1 VLLSLYDQV
10 EDRLFKIRNCMNIS
24 GVRRQLALFA
34 PPIDVMA
41 LVRARAA
48 GLSLDEAMAALEAPV
63 PPYRFSYLI
72 ERARQAAQ
80 TVQSFGSAL
89 LSALEKKDTEELTLL
104 RSLHERDV
112 LRVTKRVKSDQVEE
126 AQHQL
131 QALAE
136 TETNVQNRIDY
147 YSGLI
152 DNGHT
157 AWETTEQI
165 SRHTASIAHGVSA
178 IVQLTAAFSHWS
190 PQVGS
195 PFAMTY
201 GGVQLGGG
209 ASAVAASL
217 DTLATVA
224 EAVSAS
230 AALEASWQRRDQE
243 WHQQLQLAQQELKQ
257 VEQQR
262 LAAEIRAAI
271 AGKELDIHQTTMD
284 QADELDHFYKNKF
297 TSLGL
302 YNYLATTL
310 TRLHREAYH
319 LADQLARMAQR
330 AYAFE
335 RDDDTPFIAADNWEA
350 DKNGLLAGEKLTLQL
365 QQLEAAY
372 LRTNTR
378 QLEVTQSFSLALLDP
393 GALLT
398 FRETGSCEFTI
409 PEILF
414 DLAYPGQYKR
424 IIKSARIS
432 IPSVVG
438 PYTTLSAKLTL
449 TASKVRKQATID
461 PDDLVA
467 LPAPPTPSIATSTA
481 VSDGG
486 VFELTFR
493 DERYLPFEGAGAI
506 SSWRL
511 ELPSQLRTF
520 DYATISDIILHI
532 SYTARDDDAFR
543 ATVETAIVDS
553 LTAYAA
559 TAGMHRLFSLRRDF
573 PDAFYQ
579 LLNPAGTAQQT
590 HIKLAR
596 EHFPYFLSTR
606 TLKITGASLF
616 IQPDGADPVDTT
628 GLTISLNNNPNA
640 TWTTPPKTN
649 LRSADIPA
657 TGPAVAD
664 WAIKI
669 TAGHLGSAAVNDV
682 LLLFKYGVL

>member
-1 VLLSLYDQV
+1 VLRMTKKVKTDQV
-10 EDRLFKIRNCMNIS
+10 K
-24 GVRRQLALFA
+24 
-34 PPIDVMA
+34 
-41 LVRARAA
+41 
-48 GLSLDEAMAALEAPV
+48 
-63 PPYRFSYLI
+63 
-72 ERARQAAQ
+72 
-80 TVQSFGSAL
+80 
-89 LSALEKKDTEELTLL
+89 
-104 RSLHERDV
+104 
-112 LRVTKRVKSDQVEE
+112 E

-147 YSGLI
+147 YSRLI
-152 DNGHT
+152 DAGHT
-157 AWETTEQI
+157 VWETTEQV
-165 SRHTASIAHGVSA
+165 SRHAATALKISEGGLHLLAA
-178 IVQLTAAFSHWS
+178 IYCLIPNA
-190 PQVGS
+190 GS

-201 GGVQLGGG
+201 GGKELGTSG
-209 ASAVAASL
+209 AEFAQWTSAMAGVL
-217 DTLATVA
+217 

-230 AALEASWQRRDQE
+230 AGLEAGWQRRDQE
-243 WHQQLQLAQQELKQ
+243 WHQQLLLAQQEYKQ

-271 AGKELDIHQTTMD
+271 TEKELDIHQTTMD

-310 TRLHREAYH
+310 TRLHRDAYNT
-319 LADQLARMAQR
+319 AEGLARMAQR

-335 RDDDTPFIAADNWEA
+335 RDDDTIFIAPGNWQA

-365 QQLEAAY
+365 EQLETAY
-372 LRTNTR
+372 LRANTR
-378 QLEVTQSFSLALLDP
+378 QLEVSQSFSLALLDP
-393 GALLT
+393 GALLS

-432 IPSVVG
+432 IPCVVG
-438 PYTTLSAKLTL
+438 PYTTVSAKLTL
-449 TASKVRKQATID
+449 TDSKVRKQATTS
-461 PDDLVA
+461 PDDLIG

-481 VSDGG
+481 VNDAG

-511 ELPSQLRTF
+511 ELPNQLRMF
-520 DYATISDIILHI
+520 DYATIPDIVLHI

-543 ATVETAIVDS
+543 ATVETAIADS
-553 LTAYAA
+553 LTTFASK
-559 TAGMHRLFSLRRDF
+559 AGMHRLFSLRHDF

-579 LLNPAGTAQQT
+579 LQHPAGSTQET
-590 HIKLAR
+590 HVKLGR

-606 TLKITGASLF
+606 TLTITGATLF
-616 IQPDGADPVDTT
+616 IQPQGADPADTT
-628 GLTISLNNNPNA
+628 GLTISLNGSPNA

-649 LRSADIPA
+649 LRSADIA
-657 TGPAVAD
+657 ASGPALTD
-664 WAIKI
+664 WAVKV
-669 TAGHLGSAAVNDV
+669 TAGHLDPAAVNDV
-682 LLLFKYGVL
+682 LLLFKYGIS